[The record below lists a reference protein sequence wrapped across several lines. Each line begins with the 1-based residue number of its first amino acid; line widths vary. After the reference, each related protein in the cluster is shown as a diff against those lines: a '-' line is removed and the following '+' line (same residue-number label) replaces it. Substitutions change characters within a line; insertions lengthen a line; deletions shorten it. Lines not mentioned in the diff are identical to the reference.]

1 MTQNHE
7 TETVLVS
14 EENFKKYMKG
24 KSGYKYEEYL
34 ELIHNNYTLE
44 EAESYEKYFS
54 NYGLIRHGFG
64 TSMNAICAKKYGQE
78 VYFPFPKVGEPD
90 KVYEN
95 MTYFGKKVK
104 FTISTEQLSEI
115 TATIVTERLRKAY
128 VTANKTARN
137 SPSVGEEP
145 YTVKFNTKLTVT
157 WLHVEG
163 NDKKFLLAVAG
174 EPIRTDSRDII
185 YAKKIC
191 KNLYVEPGL
200 NTITYSAL
208 DNNIP
213 QEDMSMVWR
222 SKRYDT
228 TAAIQKWIED
238 QTANNED
245 LNKYTHSVAG
255 HLSTART
262 FIVGPAG
269 YAVNGKQ
276 KVHYNTNMWKAYL
289 DIFLGKNCLD
299 LISVFDKERKIALKS
314 FDKQIAEQAKTANL
328 DLKEYIKILSEPEE
342 ARKEKN
348 RVNKETM
355 EATKEMKYLPELLLT
370 IGSLKGEIE
379 EMHTY
384 FNDADS
390 KMNFVNIE
398 SRLRR
403 LKDMQRVL
411 RSIRKE
417 NTVKRKA

>member
-1 MTQNHE
+1 M
-7 TETVLVS
+7 S
-14 EENFKKYMKG
+14 
-24 KSGYKYEEYL
+24 
-34 ELIHNNYTLE
+34 NN
-44 EAESYEKYFS
+44 
-54 NYGLIRHGFG
+54 
-64 TSMNAICAKKYGQE
+64 
-78 VYFPFPKVGEPD
+78 V
-90 KVYEN
+90 
-95 MTYFGKKVK
+95 
-104 FTISTEQLSEI
+104 
-115 TATIVTERLRKAY
+115 
-128 VTANKTARN
+128 
-137 SPSVGEEP
+137 
-145 YTVKFNTKLTVT
+145 
-157 WLHVEG
+157 
-163 NDKKFLLAVAG
+163 
-174 EPIRTDSRDII
+174 
-185 YAKKIC
+185 
-191 KNLYVEPGL
+191 
-200 NTITYSAL
+200 
-208 DNNIP
+208 P
-213 QEDMSMVWR
+213 QEDANAVWR
-222 SKRYDT
+222 SKRYDS

-245 LNKYTHSVAG
+245 LNKYTSSLVNHFAS
-255 HLSTART
+255 ART
-262 FIVGPAG
+262 FIAGPAG
-269 YAVNGKQ
+269 YAGNGKQ
-276 KVHYNTNMWKAYL
+276 RVHYNTQMWKAYL

-299 LISVFDKERKIALKS
+299 LISVFDKERKIAIKN

-348 RVNKETM
+348 RINKETM